1 MEARRKHYEADPRH
15 AELSL
20 QALNIKPDSKGTS
33 VPGTKD
39 EVDIHGESPKL
50 APYMATQYRAIVA
63 RAIYLS
69 QDRPDIGFSAK
80 ELSRS
85 MATPT
90 ELAMTKLKRLG
101 RYLQDHKRYVKKYR
115 YQCNPKQLTIY
126 SDTDWAGC
134 RTTRKSTSGGIAMF
148 GTHILKSYSSTQGVI
163 ALSSGEAEYYGLT
176 KASSVILGIKGMCSD
191 LGLTMPGE
199 VMTDASAAK
208 GIANR
213 IGLGKL
219 RHLETS
225 QLWLQ
230 SKVADCTIKITK
242 VKGTENPADALT
254 NFLSGPS
261 LSELCGMVDIKRTNN
276 KHHTAVAT
284 V

>member
-1 MEARRKHYEADPRH
+1 
-15 AELSL
+15 
-20 QALNIKPDSKGTS
+20 
-33 VPGTKD
+33 
-39 EVDIHGESPKL
+39 
-50 APYMATQYRAIVA
+50 
-63 RAIYLS
+63 
-69 QDRPDIGFSAK
+69 
-80 ELSRS
+80 
-85 MATPT
+85 
-90 ELAMTKLKRLG
+90 
-101 RYLQDHKRYVKKYR
+101 
-115 YQCNPKQLTIY
+115 
-126 SDTDWAGC
+126 
-134 RTTRKSTSGGIAMF
+134 MF
-148 GTHILKSYSSTQGVI
+148 GTHILKSYASTQGVI

-176 KASSVILGIKGMCSD
+176 KASSVILGIKGMCFD
-191 LGLTMPGE
+191 LGITMPGE

-225 QLWLQ
+225 QLWRQ

-254 NFLSGPS
+254 ICLSGPS
-261 LSELCGMVDIKRTNN
+261 LSEHCGMIDIKRTNN